1 MMLEVKEET
10 QVSEDKINEERKR
23 NTIKLLHT
31 LYSILKSFIGPF
43 KLYIILMT
51 NYRTNKAYV
60 RSNHD
65 ENLILLMMQAL
76 EKLGF
81 GSSMPKKTTDTAGNP
96 IENDIYT
103 IRSLAL
109 YEYVTQDM
117 YIHFDNAMSAPL
129 DDSQKEQIN
138 EWLARNDR
146 EAREIERDKVTRL
159 FIDWESLNQ

>member
-1 MMLEVKEET
+1 
-10 QVSEDKINEERKR
+10 
-23 NTIKLLHT
+23 
-31 LYSILKSFIGPF
+31 
-43 KLYIILMT
+43 
-51 NYRTNKAYV
+51 
-60 RSNHD
+60 
-65 ENLILLMMQAL
+65 
-76 EKLGF
+76 
-81 GSSMPKKTTDTAGNP
+81 MPKKTTDAAGNP
-96 IENDIYT
+96 IENDMYT

-117 YIHFDNAMSAPL
+117 YLHFDNAMSAPL

>member
-1 MMLEVKEET
+1 M
-10 QVSEDKINEERKR
+10 
-23 NTIKLLHT
+23 
-31 LYSILKSFIGPF
+31 
-43 KLYIILMT
+43 
-51 NYRTNKAYV
+51 
-60 RSNHD
+60 
-65 ENLILLMMQAL
+65 
-76 EKLGF
+76 
-81 GSSMPKKTTDTAGNP
+81 
-96 IENDIYT
+96 
-103 IRSLAL
+103 

>member
-1 MMLEVKEET
+1 MI
-10 QVSEDKINEERKR
+10 SENGISTVDSQDKINEERKR

-51 NYRTNKAYV
+51 NYKTNKAYV
-60 RSNHD
+60 RSNQD
-65 ENLILLMMQAL
+65 ENLVLLMMQAL

-81 GSSMPKKTTDTAGNP
+81 GSSMPKKTTDADGNP
-96 IENDIYT
+96 IENDMYT

-117 YIHFDNAMSAPL
+117 NIHFDNAMSAPL